1 MPELVDVVVV
11 GAGQGGVPIAKA
23 FADAGKKSV
32 LVESTYVG
40 GSCVNV
46 GCTPTKTMVASARA
60 AYLARRA
67 GDLGVHAGPV
77 TVDMAAVRTRKRTM
91 VDDFRTGSERQVA
104 ESPGL
109 ELIMGEASFVEGK
122 TLSVEVNGG
131 GRRELTAETVIID
144 VGTRPAELKAPG
156 AEGVEILNST
166 TIMELDEVPRHL
178 LVVGGGPIGL
188 EFSQMFRR
196 FGAEVTVVHRS
207 ARVMEREDPEI
218 CEAISKV
225 FRRDGIALELSTQI
239 DQLTAKGDEIEVTLK
254 AKDGATKTVTC
265 SHILNAT
272 GRTSNADRLKV
283 ERARVT
289 VNEKG
294 YLPVDEKLQTN
305 VEGIYAIGDVNGGP
319 AYTHISYDDYRILE
333 ANLLQGGDR
342 STKDRPTPFG
352 VFTDPEYARVGMTEK
367 DAREAGIPIKI
378 ATLEMTGVARAIE
391 MGETDGMM
399 RGIVHAETGQI
410 LGFAI
415 LGIFGAELQ
424 MQIQFAMMGKL
435 TCEQVATAVITHPT
449 LAGGLSSL
457 FSQVM

>member
-1 MPELVDVVVV
+1 MPEQVDVVVV

-23 FADAGKKSV
+23 FADAGKRAV
-32 LVESTYVG
+32 LIESTYVG

-46 GCTPTKTMVASARA
+46 GCTPTKTMVASARV

-67 GDLGVHAGPV
+67 TDLGVHTGEV
-77 TVDMAAVRTRKRTM
+77 SVDMTAVRERKRKM
-91 VDDFRTGSERQVA
+91 VDDFRTGSERQVG

-122 TLSVEVNGG
+122 SIAVRSVAGN
-131 GRRELTAETVIID
+131 RELTAETIVID
-144 VGTRPAELKAPG
+144 VGTRPAELKVDG
-156 AEGVEILNST
+156 ADAIEILNST
-166 TIMELDEVPRHL
+166 TIMELDEIPRHL
-178 LVVGGGPIGL
+178 VVVGGGPIGL

-225 FRRDGIALELSTQI
+225 FARDGIALELSTQVMR
-239 DQLTAKGDEIEVTLK
+239 LKATGDGIEVILR
-254 AKDGATKTVTC
+254 ANDGATKTVTC

-272 GRTSNADRLKV
+272 GRTSNADRLNV
-283 ERARVT
+283 ERAGVE

-294 YLPVDEKLQTN
+294 YLPVDDRLRTN

-333 ANLLQGGDR
+333 ANLLQGGNR
-342 STKDRPTPFG
+342 TTKDRPTPFG
-352 VFTDPEYARVGMTEK
+352 VFIDPEYARVGMTESE
-367 DAREAGIPIKI
+367 ARKAGIPIKV

-391 MGETDGMM
+391 MAETEGMM
-399 RGIVHAETGQI
+399 RGVVHAETGQI

-415 LGIFGAELQ
+415 LGVFGAELL
-424 MQIQFAMMGKL
+424 MQVLFAMMGKL

>member
-1 MPELVDVVVV
+1 MPEQLDVVVV
-11 GAGQGGVPIAKA
+11 GAGQGGVPLAKA
-23 FADAGKKSV
+23 FADAGKRTV

-67 GDLGVHAGPV
+67 ADFGVHTGEV
-77 TVDMAAVRTRKRTM
+77 SVDLAFVRERKRKM
-91 VDDFRTGSERQVA
+91 VDDFRTGSERQVG
-104 ESPGL
+104 ESPTL

-122 TLSVEVNGG
+122 TLAVAVNGG
-131 GRRELTAETVIID
+131 GDRELTAETIIID
-144 VGTRPAELKAPG
+144 VGTRPAELKVTG
-156 AEGVEILNST
+156 ADTVEILNST
-166 TIMELDEVPRHL
+166 TIMELAEIPRHL
-178 LVVGGGPIGL
+178 VVVGGGPIGL

-196 FGAEVTVVHRS
+196 FGSDVTVVHRS

-225 FRRDGIALELSTQI
+225 FRRDGIALELSTQLDAI
-239 DQLTAKGDEIEVTLK
+239 IATGDGIEVVLK
-254 AKDGATKTVTC
+254 AKDGGTKTVAC

-283 ERARVT
+283 ERAGVA

-294 YLPVDEKLQTN
+294 YLPVDERLATN
-305 VEGIYAIGDVNGGP
+305 VAGIYAIGDVNGGP
-319 AYTHISYDDYRILE
+319 AYTHISYDDYRVLE
-333 ANLLQGGDR
+333 ANLLTGGDR
-342 STKDRPTPFG
+342 TTKDRPTPFG
-352 VFTDPEYARVGMTEK
+352 VFIDPEYARVGMTETE
-367 DAREAGIPIKI
+367 AREAGIPIKV
-378 ATLEMTGVARAIE
+378 ASLEMSGVARAIE
-391 MGETDGMM
+391 MAETDGMM
-399 RGIVHAETGQI
+399 RGVVHAETGQI

-415 LGIFGAELQ
+415 LGVFGAELQ
-424 MQIQFAMMGKL
+424 MQVQFAMMGKL

-457 FSQVM
+457 FSQLM

>member
-144 VGTRPAELKAPG
+144 VGTRPSELKAPG
-156 AEGVEILNST
+156 AEGIDFLNSK

-188 EFSQMFRR
+188 EFCQMFRR

-367 DAREAGIPIKI
+367 DALEAGIPIKI